1 MSERVRVLF
10 VCSRNQW
17 RSPTAE
23 AVFRKH
29 PAVDARSAGTSPK
42 ARKAVSARDLAWAD
56 VICVMERKHAQRL
69 QADYARLLDGKPL
82 HVLDVPDEYRYM
94 EPEPVDLLTQAVSE
108 RLGL

>member
-1 MSERVRVLF
+1 MRVLF

-23 AVFRKH
+23 AVFRRH

-42 ARKAVSARDLAWAD
+42 ARKTVSARDLEWAD

-69 QADYARLLDGKPL
+69 RADYARLLGGKPL
-82 HVLDVPDEYRYM
+82 HVLEVPDEYRYM
-94 EPEPVDLLTQAVSE
+94 DPELVALLTQVVSE